1 MLPAE
6 RSENERMEHEQL
18 ELQWRQRAEE
28 RQRLDEEA
36 REREQQALRELQ
48 KQQQVSYHI
57 QSAFHSLP
65 LPYNWPL
72 SRLIWFPELFLS
84 SSSGKGILG

>member
-1 MLPAE
+1 MTVTVLEERQEAE
-6 RSENERMEHEQL
+6 HLDQDQF

-48 KQQQVSYHI
+48 IQQQVSHHVLYV
-57 QSAFHSLP
+57 QYAKCDCLC
-65 LPYNWPL
+65 
-72 SRLIWFPELFLS
+72 
-84 SSSGKGILG
+84 LGLLMAIFQN